1 MRHLTIVWLVRSI
14 WRPFRA
20 HRSGWLFPGLKP
32 WAESCSHLRG
42 MNHWEVT
49 PLQMSKLQSA
59 FGALKAPKFFK
70 IALAGRLTGK
80 RHSLLLAI
88 SK

>member
-1 MRHLTIVWLVRSI
+1 MKEKGLYVFSASHAMPRRGLRTQ
-14 WRPFRA
+14 
-20 HRSGWLFPGLKP
+20 LFPGLKP